1 MESEKNNSIKNS
13 FSSNN
18 SQSNSI
24 ETNSINPEEITINK
38 IKQLNEN
45 LYYVLQTMKKE
56 IIKSTRETI
65 TLTNNNSTENNNN
78 NKINNSSINEKNK
91 ENNIK
96 KEKRKTVSFENLISN
111 LKLTEIEENI
121 INQINNEKEEEN
133 KKNYSSLFQN
143 LVPNNN
149 KSIETINESFN
160 YINEELIN
168 NIKEK
173 MKKFNE
179 KNLKVESFQINY
191 FIENNNNNNI
201 DINQSKNKIFED
213 FQSFVSFDNLSME
226 EQILLFSFIEKKQT
240 FQVITN
246 EKVSIKVPKK
256 EIKYI
261 PLNKILSSFIQIR
274 KEIEDLKKEN
284 DNLKDS
290 IEKGKRENE
299 IKEENF
305 KLELMKNKENNIEI
319 EYLEEKKKNEELIKE
334 NNKLKDELMK
344 MYIIKR
350 NYDNMFQIKLK
361 GINELNSNFKNEFN
375 KNP

>member
-24 ETNSINPEEITINK
+24 ETNSINPEDITINK

-65 TLTNNNSTENNNN
+65 TLSNNNSTENNNN
-78 NKINNSSINEKNK
+78 KINNISIK
-91 ENNIK
+91 ENNKEYKIE
-96 KEKRKTVSFENLISN
+96 KEKRKILNFENLISN
-111 LKLTEIEENI
+111 LRLTEIEENI
-121 INQINNEKEEEN
+121 INQINNEKEEEK
-133 KKNYSSLFQN
+133 KKNYGSN
-143 LVPNNN
+143 LLPN
-149 KSIETINESFN
+149 KSIESLNESIN

-179 KNLKVESFQINY
+179 QNLKVENFQIY
-191 FIENNNNNNI
+191 YTFENNNE
-201 DINQSKNKIFED
+201 INKSKNKIFED

-350 NYDNMFQIKLK
+350 NYDNIFQIKLK
-361 GINELNSNFKNEFN
+361 GINELNTNFKNELN

>member
-1 MESEKNNSIKNS
+1 MKSEKTSIKNS
-13 FSSNN
+13 FSSSNP
-18 SQSNSI
+18 QSNSL

-65 TLTNNNSTENNNN
+65 TLTNNNSTENNN

-143 LVPNNN
+143 LVPNN
-149 KSIETINESFN
+149 KSIESINESFN

-226 EQILLFSFIEKKQT
+226 EQILLFSFIETKKN
-240 FQVITN
+240 FQVIQN
-246 EKVSIKVPKK
+246 EKVSIKLPKK
-256 EIKYI
+256 EVKFI

-290 IEKGKRENE
+290 IEKVKRENE

-350 NYDNMFQIKLK
+350 NYDNIFQIKLK
-361 GINELNSNFKNEFN
+361 GINELNTNFKNEFN

>member
-1 MESEKNNSIKNS
+1 MERSN
-13 FSSNN
+13 SSNI
-18 SQSNSI
+18 SQSNSL
-24 ETNSINPEEITINK
+24 ETNSKNPEEITINK

-65 TLTNNNSTENNNN
+65 TLTNNNSSENNN
-78 NKINNSSINEKNK
+78 NKINNSSISEKNK

-96 KEKRKTVSFENLISN
+96 KNKRNIIQFDNLISN
-111 LKLTEIEENI
+111 LQLTEIEENI
-121 INQINNEKEEEN
+121 IKKINNEKEEED
-133 KKNYSSLFQN
+133 KKNYGTLSQN
-143 LVPNNN
+143 LLPNNN
-149 KSIETINESFN
+149 KSIESINESFN
-160 YINEELIN
+160 YIDEELIN

-179 KNLKVESFQINY
+179 NNLQIESFQIY
-191 FIENNNNNNI
+191 YIIENNNIEI
-201 DINQSKNKIFED
+201 DKSRNKIFED

-226 EQILLFSFIEKKQT
+226 EQILLFSFIETKKK
-240 FQVITN
+240 FQIIQN

-256 EIKYI
+256 EIKFI
-261 PLNKILSSFIQIR
+261 PLNKILSSFIKIK

-284 DNLKDS
+284 EKLKDN
-290 IEKGKRENE
+290 IEKIKRENE
-299 IKEENF
+299 IKEENA
-305 KLELMKNKENNIEI
+305 KLELMKNKERNIEI

-350 NYDNMFQIKLK
+350 NYDNIFQIKLK
-361 GINELNSNFKNEFN
+361 GINELNTNFKNELN

>member
-1 MESEKNNSIKNS
+1 MKSEKTSIKNS
-13 FSSNN
+13 FSSSNP
-18 SQSNSI
+18 QSNSL

-226 EQILLFSFIEKKQT
+226 EQILLFSFIETKKN
-240 FQVITN
+240 FQVIQN
-246 EKVSIKVPKK
+246 EKVSIKLPKK
-256 EIKYI
+256 EVKFI

>member
-1 MESEKNNSIKNS
+1 MKSEKTSIKNS
-13 FSSNN
+13 FSSSNP
-18 SQSNSI
+18 QSNSL

-78 NKINNSSINEKNK
+78 KINNSSINEKNK

-96 KEKRKTVSFENLISN
+96 KEKRKTVSFENLISD

-226 EQILLFSFIEKKQT
+226 EQILLFSFIETKKN
-240 FQVITN
+240 FQVIQN
-246 EKVSIKVPKK
+246 EKVSIKLPKK
-256 EIKYI
+256 EVKFI

-290 IEKGKRENE
+290 IEKVKRENE

-350 NYDNMFQIKLK
+350 NYDNIFQIKLK
-361 GINELNSNFKNEFN
+361 GINELNTNFKNEFN

>member
-1 MESEKNNSIKNS
+1 MKSEKTSIKNS
-13 FSSNN
+13 FSSSNP
-18 SQSNSI
+18 QSNSL

-65 TLTNNNSTENNNN
+65 TLTNNNSTENNN

-226 EQILLFSFIEKKQT
+226 EQILLFSFIETKKN
-240 FQVITN
+240 FQVIQN
-246 EKVSIKVPKK
+246 EKVSIKLPKK
-256 EIKYI
+256 EVKFI

-350 NYDNMFQIKLK
+350 NYDNIFQIKLK
-361 GINELNSNFKNEFN
+361 GINELNTNFKNEFN

>member
-1 MESEKNNSIKNS
+1 MKSEKTSIKNS
-13 FSSNN
+13 FSSSNP
-18 SQSNSI
+18 QSNSL

-226 EQILLFSFIEKKQT
+226 EQILLFSFIETKKN
-240 FQVITN
+240 FQVIQN
-246 EKVSIKVPKK
+246 EKVSIKLPKK
-256 EIKYI
+256 EVKFI

-290 IEKGKRENE
+290 IEKVKRENE

-350 NYDNMFQIKLK
+350 NYDNIFQIKLK
-361 GINELNSNFKNEFN
+361 GINELNTNFKNEFN

>member
-1 MESEKNNSIKNS
+1 MKSEKTSIKNS
-13 FSSNN
+13 FSSSNP
-18 SQSNSI
+18 QSNSL

-226 EQILLFSFIEKKQT
+226 EQILLFSFIETKKN
-240 FQVITN
+240 FQVIQN
-246 EKVSIKVPKK
+246 EKVSIKLPKK
-256 EIKYI
+256 EVKFI

-350 NYDNMFQIKLK
+350 NYDNIFQIKLK
-361 GINELNSNFKNEFN
+361 GINELNTNFKNEFN